1 MCGDVKFSILNKPFG
16 PDGKICGCVAVQ
28 VGVMAIVH

>member
-16 PDGKICGCVAVQ
+16 PDGKIYGCVQ